1 MFVNRRDVQIQWGD
15 CDPANIVYYPRYFAM
30 FDDSTSVLFEAAGFS
45 KQDLVHKYGL
55 VGIPMVDTRSKF
67 YIPSTHGDWITIE
80 TKIESIK
87 RSSFEVKHNVYKGD
101 ALAIEAFET
110 RVLVGRDAALGIPE
124 RNALEFVPKEI
135 GGVPLK
141 VIVLDDGGDPTTATT
156 NARRFVTES
165 KADIIMGSALTPPT
179 IAVSN
184 VANEA
189 GIPHFG
195 LAPFP
200 ITPERMKWSV
210 AMPQPIPIV
219 GKVLYDHMKAHK
231 VKTVGY
237 IGYSDSYGDL
247 WFNDLKAQG
256 VPMGMTIVDEERFA
270 RPDTSV
276 TGQVLKLVAAN
287 PDAILVGASGTAAA
301 LPQTELRERGYQGLI
316 YQTHGAASMDFIRI
330 AGKAAEGVLM
340 ASGPVMDPEDQ
351 PDGALTKKPGL
362 ALNAAYEAKYGP
374 NSRSQFA
381 GHSYDAFELLKRI
394 IPVALKTAKPGTPE
408 FREAIRQALLSE
420 KDLAASQGVY
430 NFTEKDRYGVDDR
443 ARILLTVKD
452 GKYMMVKEP

>member
-1 MFVNRRDVQIQWGD
+1 MKKALLSAAALVAVLALPGS
-15 CDPANIVYYPRYFAM
+15 PALAQSN
-30 FDDSTSVLFEAAGFS
+30 E
-45 KQDLVHKYGL
+45 
-55 VGIPMVDTRSKF
+55 
-67 YIPSTHGDWITIE
+67 ITIG
-80 TKIESIK
+80 ISIATT
-87 RSSFEVKHNVYKGD
+87 GP
-101 ALAIEAFET
+101 A
-110 RVLVGRDAALGIPE
+110 AALGIPE
-124 RNALEFVPKEI
+124 RNALDFVPKEI

-141 VIVLDDGGDPTTATT
+141 LIVLDDGGDAPTATT

-165 KADIIMGSALTPPT
+165 KADIIMGSSTTPPT
-179 IAVSN
+179 IAVST

-200 ITPERMKWSV
+200 INEARMKWSV
-210 AMPQPIPIV
+210 AMPQPIPIM
-219 GKVLYDHMKAHK
+219 GKVLYEHMKAHAI
-231 VKTVGY
+231 KTVGY

-247 WFNDLKAQG
+247 WVNDFKAQA
-256 VPMGMTIVDEERFA
+256 VPMGMSLVDEERFA

-276 TGQVLKLVAAN
+276 AGQVLKLVAAN

-301 LPQTELRERGYQGLI
+301 LPQTALRERGYNGLI

-351 PDGALTKKPGL
+351 PDSALTKKPGM
-362 ALNAAYEAKYGP
+362 ALNTAYEAKYGV

-381 GHSYDAFELLKRI
+381 GHSYDAFLVLERVV
-394 IPVALKTAKPGTPE
+394 PAALKTAKPGTPE
-408 FREAIRQALLSE
+408 FRDGIREALLPE
-420 KDLAASQGVY
+420 PDIAASQGVY
-430 NFTEKDRYGVDDR
+430 TITDKDRYGVDER

-452 GKYMMVKEP
+452 GKYTLAK